1 MLQWASPAPLDF
13 SRHWCIILYIP
24 FEPCAPCLLYGRL
37 APCRA
42 FAVIRRLVGGGS
54 AALPCRSNV
63 GAPCSLVRS
72 YNTTKNGD
80 YILKK
85 ELNQEKRLFWR
96 NIQLTNNNSRNE
108 LCNID
113 KYDPPIIAERI
124 KNAAYSKN
132 ITIKEVLTAAGL
144 SVNYVQQMQHDNR
157 QPRLSAIARICDI
170 LNISID
176 ALLDRAA
183 PATPAPPDLNA
194 AISTVAA
201 AANLSPD
208 YVRGVL
214 RLPPPCSST
223 DNDI

>member
-1 MLQWASPAPLDF
+1 M
-13 SRHWCIILYIP
+13 
-24 FEPCAPCLLYGRL
+24 
-37 APCRA
+37 
-42 FAVIRRLVGGGS
+42 
-54 AALPCRSNV
+54 
-63 GAPCSLVRS
+63 
-72 YNTTKNGD
+72 
-80 YILKK
+80 
-85 ELNQEKRLFWR
+85 
-96 NIQLTNNNSRNE
+96 TNNNSRNE

-157 QPRLSAIARICDI
+157 QPRLSAIARIADV

-176 ALLDRAA
+176 SLLDRAA
-183 PATPAPPDLNA
+183 PTNADNAPPDLNA

-201 AANLSPD
+201 AANLPAD

-214 RLPPPCSST
+214 RLPPTRSSS
-223 DNDI
+223 NDI

>member
-1 MLQWASPAPLDF
+1 M
-13 SRHWCIILYIP
+13 
-24 FEPCAPCLLYGRL
+24 
-37 APCRA
+37 
-42 FAVIRRLVGGGS
+42 
-54 AALPCRSNV
+54 
-63 GAPCSLVRS
+63 
-72 YNTTKNGD
+72 
-80 YILKK
+80 
-85 ELNQEKRLFWR
+85 
-96 NIQLTNNNSRNE
+96 TNNNSRDE

-113 KYDPPIIAERI
+113 KYDPSIIAERI

-176 ALLDRAA
+176 ALLDRPA

-214 RLPPPCSST
+214 RLPPTCSST
-223 DNDI
+223 TNDDI

>member
-1 MLQWASPAPLDF
+1 M
-13 SRHWCIILYIP
+13 
-24 FEPCAPCLLYGRL
+24 
-37 APCRA
+37 
-42 FAVIRRLVGGGS
+42 
-54 AALPCRSNV
+54 
-63 GAPCSLVRS
+63 
-72 YNTTKNGD
+72 
-80 YILKK
+80 
-85 ELNQEKRLFWR
+85 
-96 NIQLTNNNSRNE
+96 TNNNSRNE

-157 QPRLSAIARICDI
+157 QPLADV

-176 ALLDRAA
+176 SLLDRAA
-183 PATPAPPDLNA
+183 PTNADNAPPDLNA

-201 AANLSPD
+201 AANLPAD

-214 RLPPPCSST
+214 RLPPTRSSS
-223 DNDI
+223 NDI

>member
-1 MLQWASPAPLDF
+1 MND
-13 SRHWCIILYIP
+13 
-24 FEPCAPCLLYGRL
+24 
-37 APCRA
+37 
-42 FAVIRRLVGGGS
+42 
-54 AALPCRSNV
+54 
-63 GAPCSLVRS
+63 
-72 YNTTKNGD
+72 
-80 YILKK
+80 
-85 ELNQEKRLFWR
+85 
-96 NIQLTNNNSRNE
+96 NSRNE

-176 ALLDRAA
+176 TLLDRPA
-183 PATPAPPDLNA
+183 PATPAPPNLAA
-194 AISTVAA
+194 AIATVAA
-201 AANLSPD
+201 AANLSAD

-214 RLPPPCSST
+214 RLPPCSST
-223 DNDI
+223 DNDV

>member
-1 MLQWASPAPLDF
+1 MGKAPRRLTF
-13 SRHWCIILYIP
+13 RGIVFIILYIP

-37 APCRA
+37 APFRA
-42 FAVIRRLVGGGS
+42 LAVIRQLVGGGS

-72 YNTTKNGD
+72 YNNTKSGD

-85 ELNQEKRLFWR
+85 ELKQEKRLFWR
-96 NIQLTNNNSRNE
+96 NIQLTNNNSRDE

-113 KYDPPIIAERI
+113 KYDPSIIAERI

-157 QPRLSAIARICDI
+157 QPRLSAIARIADV

-176 ALLDRAA
+176 MLLDRAA
-183 PATPAPPDLNA
+183 PTNADNAPPDLNA
-194 AISTVAA
+194 AVSIVAA
-201 AANLSPD
+201 AANLSVD

-214 RLPPPCSST
+214 RLPPCSST

>member
-1 MLQWASPAPLDF
+1 M
-13 SRHWCIILYIP
+13 
-24 FEPCAPCLLYGRL
+24 
-37 APCRA
+37 
-42 FAVIRRLVGGGS
+42 
-54 AALPCRSNV
+54 
-63 GAPCSLVRS
+63 
-72 YNTTKNGD
+72 
-80 YILKK
+80 
-85 ELNQEKRLFWR
+85 
-96 NIQLTNNNSRNE
+96 TNNNSRDE

-113 KYDPPIIAERI
+113 KYDPSIIAERI

-157 QPRLSAIARICDI
+157 QPRLSAIARIADV

-183 PATPAPPDLNA
+183 PATPAPPNLDA

-201 AANLSPD
+201 AANLPAD

-214 RLPPPCSST
+214 RLPPTRSST
-223 DNDI
+223 DNDV

>member
-1 MLQWASPAPLDF
+1 M
-13 SRHWCIILYIP
+13 
-24 FEPCAPCLLYGRL
+24 
-37 APCRA
+37 
-42 FAVIRRLVGGGS
+42 
-54 AALPCRSNV
+54 
-63 GAPCSLVRS
+63 
-72 YNTTKNGD
+72 
-80 YILKK
+80 
-85 ELNQEKRLFWR
+85 
-96 NIQLTNNNSRNE
+96 TNNNSRDE

-176 ALLDRAA
+176 TLLDRAA
-183 PATPAPPDLNA
+183 PATPAPPNLDA

-201 AANLSPD
+201 AANLPAD

-214 RLPPPCSST
+214 RLPPCSST
-223 DNDI
+223 DDDV

>member
-1 MLQWASPAPLDF
+1 M
-13 SRHWCIILYIP
+13 
-24 FEPCAPCLLYGRL
+24 
-37 APCRA
+37 
-42 FAVIRRLVGGGS
+42 
-54 AALPCRSNV
+54 
-63 GAPCSLVRS
+63 
-72 YNTTKNGD
+72 
-80 YILKK
+80 
-85 ELNQEKRLFWR
+85 
-96 NIQLTNNNSRNE
+96 TNNNSRDE

-113 KYDPPIIAERI
+113 KYDPSIIAERI

-157 QPRLSAIARICDI
+157 QPRLSAIARICDY

-176 ALLDRAA
+176 TLLDRPA

-208 YVRGVL
+208 YIRGIL
-214 RLPPPCSST
+214 HLPPRSST
-223 DNDI
+223 DDDI

>member
-1 MLQWASPAPLDF
+1 MA
-13 SRHWCIILYIP
+13 
-24 FEPCAPCLLYGRL
+24 
-37 APCRA
+37 
-42 FAVIRRLVGGGS
+42 
-54 AALPCRSNV
+54 
-63 GAPCSLVRS
+63 
-72 YNTTKNGD
+72 
-80 YILKK
+80 
-85 ELNQEKRLFWR
+85 
-96 NIQLTNNNSRNE
+96 NNNSRDE

-113 KYDPPIIAERI
+113 KYDPSIIAERI

-176 ALLDRAA
+176 ALLDRA
-183 PATPAPPDLNA
+183 TPTPTPTPPNLDA

-201 AANLSPD
+201 AANLSAD

-214 RLPPPCSST
+214 RLPPTSSST
-223 DNDI
+223 NKDA